1 MHNYV
6 IKLNNLKFNAIHGVY
21 EEEKNNFQKFEIDI
35 EASYS
40 RINDCKDSLLRSVN
54 YESLYKIAKEIVLN
68 NTFDL
73 IETIGESIIE
83 EVLKEFREIT
93 FILVTIRKPEVR
105 FDDNS
110 RCVEVSVSRSND
122 G

>member
-40 RINDCKDSLLRSVN
+40 KINNCKDSLLRSVN
-54 YESLYKIAKEIVLN
+54 YESLYEIVKDVLLN
-68 NTFDL
+68 NTFNL
-73 IETIGESIIE
+73 VETIGESIIE
-83 EVLKEFREIT
+83 QTLEEFREIT
-93 FILVTIRKPEVR
+93 FILVTIRKPEVK